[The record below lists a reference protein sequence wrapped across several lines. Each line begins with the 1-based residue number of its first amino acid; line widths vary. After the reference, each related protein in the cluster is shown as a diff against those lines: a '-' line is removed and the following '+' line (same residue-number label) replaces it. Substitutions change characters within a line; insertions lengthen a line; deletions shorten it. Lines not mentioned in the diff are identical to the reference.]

1 MIKQQI
7 YFLSIFLLIISC
19 TPSSDIQKEYSTSI
33 VAGTSKISGK
43 INLPHGVI
51 KDSITVTIY
60 VSHPITGENVE
71 YEILLDQSRI
81 FSQEIDIET
90 ETSLVGLKTNL
101 DPYKVFRIKAINN
114 DSVHIEIT
122 YDSGNAL
129 KNVEIIPA
137 MNKYDMMQS
146 VEIFNK
152 MASYIPTD
160 PNLEYPHLY
169 NKSID
174 EFQSIVKKNFTRRLE
189 LFVDNDNLLSEEFKD
204 FIAKDYQL
212 FLYTRHVFAYEA
224 QMKINYRNAT
234 RDKVNIPDIQK
245 IDRSHFRFLKNFD
258 LSDSQYLMIY
268 SFSEFQDSILKNE
281 ILAIPTIGERDIPSW
296 LNEVKGI
303 LSNLV
308 GFDEGQYYDILV
320 ANAYSRQLKE
330 ESRPLSA
337 KQKENIANY
346 WKDEEIV
353 KILFRKNENVI
364 AYEKLKSPTV
374 VNDISL
380 VPKEEVMHNILSA
393 YKNKVVFI
401 DLWATWCGPCLHAMK
416 QFNTVK
422 GDFQGKDIAFV
433 YITNRSS
440 PKKLWEEKIK
450 GIGHNHYYLTD
461 EQWEYIMNQFDF
473 DYIPSYLLYSKE
485 GRMVKKFSSFPGNH
499 GVKAEISKLFN

>member
-19 TPSSDIQKEYSTSI
+19 TPSSDIQKDYSTSI

-114 DSVHIEIT
+114 DSAHIEIT

-174 EFQSIVKKNFTRRLE
+174 EFHSIVKKNFSRRLE

-212 FLYTRHVFAYEA
+212 FLYTGHVFAYEA

-281 ILAIPTIGERDIPSW
+281 ILAIPTIG
-296 LNEVKGI
+296 
-303 LSNLV
+303 
-308 GFDEGQYYDILV
+308 
-320 ANAYSRQLKE
+320 
-330 ESRPLSA
+330 
-337 KQKENIANY
+337 
-346 WKDEEIV
+346 
-353 KILFRKNENVI
+353 
-364 AYEKLKSPTV
+364 
-374 VNDISL
+374 
-380 VPKEEVMHNILSA
+380 
-393 YKNKVVFI
+393 
-401 DLWATWCGPCLHAMK
+401 
-416 QFNTVK
+416 
-422 GDFQGKDIAFV
+422 
-433 YITNRSS
+433 
-440 PKKLWEEKIK
+440 
-450 GIGHNHYYLTD
+450 YLIFL
-461 EQWEYIMNQFDF
+461 Q
-473 DYIPSYLLYSKE
+473 
-485 GRMVKKFSSFPGNH
+485 
-499 GVKAEISKLFN
+499 A